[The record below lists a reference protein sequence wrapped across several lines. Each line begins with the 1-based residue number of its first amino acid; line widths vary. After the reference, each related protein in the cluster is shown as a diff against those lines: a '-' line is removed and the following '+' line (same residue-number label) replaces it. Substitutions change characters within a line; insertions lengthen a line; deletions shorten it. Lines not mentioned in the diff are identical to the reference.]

1 MERIDVLWGMS
12 PVAGDG
18 TFLRTRIP
26 RVALGCT
33 LDTEDI
39 VRQTI
44 FNLPYDDPSGRAL
57 KWCF

>member
-1 MERIDVLWGMS
+1 VPAAGVALRIDVLWGMS

-33 LDTEDI
+33 LDTEVDR
-39 VRQTI
+39 VH
-44 FNLPYDDPSGRAL
+44 DH
-57 KWCF
+57 